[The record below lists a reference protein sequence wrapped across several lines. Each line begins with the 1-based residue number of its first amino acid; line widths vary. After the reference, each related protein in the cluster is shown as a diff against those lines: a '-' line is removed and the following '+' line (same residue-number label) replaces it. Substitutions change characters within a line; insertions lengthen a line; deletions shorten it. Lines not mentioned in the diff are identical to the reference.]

1 MSAQLQ
7 NRIAICV
14 KVPKEHFKYKMVFR
28 ITMITIVNTDTRTQQ
43 AINGE
48 YKIYFKGL
56 TFDWKLG
63 YCYNKQ
69 FLSYLE
75 KQDSFLLNGGA
86 DSEHCCISEVRAA
99 KQRTL
104 TYFVGYHCTADLLF
118 DWFGFDQTCK
128 SLSNSTQAKQ
138 LNHNQS
144 NRRSAIQWYFPLR
157 SMRVFS
163 GPSYTNR
170 FHDLS

>member
-1 MSAQLQ
+1 
-7 NRIAICV
+7 
-14 KVPKEHFKYKMVFR
+14 MVFR

-86 DSEHCCISEVRAA
+86 DSAASPKWERPSREHSL
-99 KQRTL
+99 TL
-104 TYFVGYHCTADLLF
+104 
-118 DWFGFDQTCK
+118 
-128 SLSNSTQAKQ
+128 
-138 LNHNQS
+138 
-144 NRRSAIQWYFPLR
+144 
-157 SMRVFS
+157 
-163 GPSYTNR
+163 
-170 FHDLS
+170 